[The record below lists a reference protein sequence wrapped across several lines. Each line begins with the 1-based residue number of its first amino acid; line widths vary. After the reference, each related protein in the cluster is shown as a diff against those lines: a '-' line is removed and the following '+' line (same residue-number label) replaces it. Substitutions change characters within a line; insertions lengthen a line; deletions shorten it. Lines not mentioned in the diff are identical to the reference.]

1 MVTAC
6 LIGSALRVA
15 FWVMT
20 TTLEA
25 ELRERLGDDTVLS
38 DPLDLYVFGKDA
50 GLTRG
55 EPSLVAFPRETKD
68 VATMVRLAGRY
79 GVPVIPRGSGTGLAG
94 GVVATGPALL
104 LVTTRMN
111 RIGEVNVE
119 NRTAWVQPGVINLD
133 LSTHTSPLGLYFA
146 PDPSSQ
152 SACTIGGNVGN
163 NSGGLHCLAEGTTVN
178 HILALEV
185 VTPEGDVILLGGDAP
200 DPIGLDL
207 RGVMV
212 GSEGTLGIVTNILVK
227 LTPNPPAVRTILLA
241 FAELEQGAATVSGII
256 ANGLVPGALEM
267 MDQPMTQAVERFAH
281 AGFPT
286 DAGALL
292 IAEVSGHP
300 SAVDAE
306 AELIRRIAQSQEATL
321 IHVAVEKSERNRI
334 WLGRKSAFGAVAQ
347 MTPDYYLH
355 DTVVPRT
362 RLVETVRQLYVI
374 SERYDIPILNVFH
387 AGDGNLH
394 PLMAFDAGLPGVL
407 DRVHAAGSDL
417 IKVCVGVG
425 GSLSGEHGIGLE
437 KRDFMPL
444 VFNEA
449 DLDAQARVRDA
460 FDPDGRLNPGKI
472 LPEGSRCFDFGRPPP
487 VGAWV

>member
-1 MVTAC
+1 MVTA
-6 LIGSALRVA
+6 LI
-15 FWVMT
+15 
-20 TTLEA
+20 A
-25 ELRERLGDDTVLS
+25 ELREQMGDGQVLF

-55 EPSLVAFPRETKD
+55 EPSLVVFPHSTED
-68 VATMVRLAGRY
+68 VAAVMRAARRHGM
-79 GVPVIPRGSGTGLAG
+79 PVIPRGSGTGLAG
-94 GVVATGPALL
+94 GAVATGPALL

-111 RIGEVNVE
+111 RIEEVDPE

-133 LSTHTSPLGLYFA
+133 LSVHTSPFGLYFA

-152 SACTIGGNVGN
+152 SACTVGGNVAN

-178 HILALEV
+178 HVLAVEV
-185 VTPEGDVILLGGDAP
+185 VTPEGEVTVLGGAAP

-212 GSEGTLGIVTNILVK
+212 GSEGTLGIVTKVLVK
-227 LTPNPPAVRTILLA
+227 LTPDPPAVRTLLMA
-241 FAELEQGAATVSGII
+241 FAELEQAAATVSGII

-267 MDQPMTQAVERFAH
+267 MNQDMTIAVERFAK

-286 DAGALL
+286 DAGAVL
-292 IAEVSGHP
+292 IAEVTGHP

-306 AELIRRIAQSQEATL
+306 AAIVRRIAENHQASL
-321 IHVAVEKSERNRI
+321 IHVAVEESERKRI

-347 MTPDYYLH
+347 MNPDYYLH

-362 RLVETVRQLYVI
+362 KLVETVEKIDEVGQRHGL
-374 SERYDIPILNVFH
+374 LMMNVFH

-394 PLMAFDAGLPGVL
+394 PLMSFDAAEPGAL
-407 DRVHAAGSDL
+407 ERVEAAGKDL
-417 IKVCVGVG
+417 IEVCVAMG

-437 KRDFMPL
+437 KREFMPL

-449 DLDAQARVRDA
+449 DLDAQARLREA
-460 FDPDGRLNPGKI
+460 FDPEGCLNPDKI
-472 LPEGSRCFDFGRPPP
+472 LPEGARCFDFGRPPP
-487 VGAWV
+487 VGVWV

>member
-1 MVTAC
+1 MA
-6 LIGSALRVA
+6 
-15 FWVMT
+15 

-25 ELRERLGDDTVLS
+25 ELRERLGDDRVLS
-38 DPLDLYVFGKDA
+38 DPLDLYVFGKDS

-55 EPSLVAFPRETKD
+55 EPSLIAFPHNTED
-68 VATMVRLAGRY
+68 VVTMVRLAGRH
-79 GVPVIPRGSGTGLAG
+79 GMPVIPRGSGTGLAG

-111 RIGEVNVE
+111 RIGEVDVE

-152 SACTIGGNVGN
+152 SACTIGGNVAN

-178 HILALEV
+178 HVLAIEV
-185 VTPEGDVILLGGDAP
+185 VTPDGEVVLLGGSAP

-212 GSEGTLGIVTNILVK
+212 GSEGTLGIVTNALVK
-227 LTPNPPAVRTILLA
+227 LTPNPPAVRTLLLA
-241 FAELEQGAATVSGII
+241 FAELEQAAATVSGII

-267 MDQPMTQAVERFAH
+267 MDRAMTRAVERFAH

-286 DAGALL
+286 DAGAVL
-292 IAEVSGHP
+292 IAEVTGHP

-306 AELIRRIAQSQEATL
+306 ADLIRRIAQSQQATL
-321 IHVAVEKSERNRI
+321 IHVAVEESERKRI
-334 WLGRKSAFGAVAQ
+334 WLGRKSAFGAIAQ

-362 RLVETVRQLYVI
+362 RLVEVVEQLYVI
-374 SERYDIPILNVFH
+374 SERHRIPILNVFH

-394 PLMAFDAGLPGVL
+394 PLMAFDASIPGVL
-407 DRVHAAGSDL
+407 ERVEAAGRDL
-417 IKVCVGVG
+417 IEVCVGVG

-437 KRDFMPL
+437 KRDYMPL

-449 DLDAQARVRDA
+449 DLDAQARVREA